1 VNPLV
6 ERGKRG
12 QLFVVSGPSGAGK
25 GTIIRDALQRRP
37 DVVLSVSATTRAPRP
52 GERGGD
58 HYDFV
63 SEERFRSMIEAGEF
77 LEWAE
82 IYGKHLSGTPRV
94 PVEEALAAG
103 RDVILELDIQG
114 AAAIKQAIPEAVLVF
129 VEPPSMKVLADRL
142 RARGTED
149 SEALARRMEAG
160 YEEVKARRNYDHIVV
175 NEQLEAAVDDFLR
188 ILEEHG
194 TARKD

>member
-1 VNPLV
+1 
-6 ERGKRG
+6 
-12 QLFVVSGPSGAGK
+12 
-25 GTIIRDALQRRP
+25 
-37 DVVLSVSATTRAPRP
+37 VSATTRAPRP
-52 GERGGD
+52 GERAGD

-63 SEERFRSMIEAGEF
+63 SEDRFRAMIEAGEF

-82 IYGKHLSGTPRV
+82 IYGRHLSGTPRA

-129 VEPPSMKVLADRL
+129 VEPPSMEVLADRL

-149 SEALARRMEAG
+149 PEALARRMEVG
-160 YEEVKARRNYDHIVV
+160 YEEVKARRNYDHMIV
-175 NEQLEAAVDDFLR
+175 NEQLEAAVGDFLR
-188 ILEEHG
+188 ILDVNG